1 MLLTEHQLVHI
12 TRTLNN
18 TNLSARTLLTFHTM
32 SLVNFFNND
41 PFFSEFDRLFDEAF
55 ARRTGGNSVQR
66 QENSNSAPRVLR
78 PR

>member
-1 MLLTEHQLVHI
+1 
-12 TRTLNN
+12 
-18 TNLSARTLLTFHTM
+18 M

-55 ARRTGGNSVQR
+55 ARRTGGTGSNQGQVQR
-66 QENSNSAPRVLR
+66 QQDTQNQAPPVLR

>member
-1 MLLTEHQLVHI
+1 
-12 TRTLNN
+12 
-18 TNLSARTLLTFHTM
+18 M

-66 QENSNSAPRVLR
+66 QENGNSAPRVLR